1 MVSLRSKK
9 KTSAEIPTASMAD
22 IAFLLIIF
30 FMTTTIF
37 ASEKGLKMLLP
48 EKGEQ
53 VKIASRNIMQ
63 ILVSPE
69 GKVLVEEES
78 GALKEYDLSLE
89 TQRDQLRKE
98 VEMALERTSDSIS
111 VAIKVSRLAPYSIMI
126 DVLDEVKRADAKRIS
141 LVPLSEEEGGG
152 E

>member
-1 MVSLRSKK
+1 MVSLRERK
-9 KTSAEIPTASMAD
+9 KTQAQIPTASMAD

-37 ASEKGLKMLLP
+37 AGEKGLKMLLP
-48 EKGEQ
+48 EKGEE

-69 GKVLVEEES
+69 GRVLLQEDEDALPQEYGLSELRMKVAEAV
-78 GALKEYDLSLE
+78 DR
-89 TQRDQLRKE
+89 TQ
-98 VEMALERTSDSIS
+98 DSIS
-111 VAIKVSRLAPYSIMI
+111 VAIKVSPLAPYSVMI
-126 DVLDEVKRADAKRIS
+126 DVLDEVKMADAKRIS
-141 LVPLSEEEGGG
+141 LMPLTEAEGGG

>member
-63 ILVSPE
+63 VLVSPE

-78 GALKEYDLSLE
+78 GVLKEYDLSFE
-89 TQRDQLRKE
+89 TQRDLLRKE
-98 VEMALERTSDSIS
+98 VEMALERTNDSIS

>member
-89 TQRDQLRKE
+89 AQQDQLRKD